1 MQEARMTAMQRKL
14 KIKWSDFVLALR
26 LIDRAQIWIA
36 ICLLPLAIFMLLPL
50 VYLFNHAFKPL
61 HELFMFPPTFIV
73 REPTTGNFS
82 ELFAMTASTIV
93 PVSRYVFNSIVVT
106 LLSSVAMVITGAMCA
121 YPLSKHPFPG
131 SKIVLGLIMLSL
143 LFATEAIAIPR
154 FIVIQS
160 LGIMNTYLGHVLPLV
175 AMPVGVFLLKQFMD
189 QVPNELLEAAK
200 MDGAKEFTIFLRIVM
215 PIVTPAIATIS
226 ILAFQSA
233 WGNIETSTLFM
244 QEDSMKTLPF
254 YMGTLT
260 SGLSNS
266 VARQGAAAAGALIM
280 FLPSLL
286 IFLIFQRKVI
296 TTMAHSGIK

>member
-1 MQEARMTAMQRKL
+1 MQEARMTAMRKL

-36 ICLLPLAIFMLLPL
+36 ICILPLAIFMLLPL
-50 VYLFNHAFKPL
+50 IYLFNHAFKPL

-73 REPTTGNFS
+73 RSRQRAVS

-131 SKIVLGLIMLSL
+131 SKMVLGLIMLSS

-189 QVPNELLEAAK
+189 QVPTSWKSRRSMARKNSQFSCVSLCQSLH
-200 MDGAKEFTIFLRIVM
+200 LPSQR
-215 PIVTPAIATIS
+215 
-226 ILAFQSA
+226 FQS
-233 WGNIETSTLFM
+233 L
-244 QEDSMKTLPF
+244 
-254 YMGTLT
+254 
-260 SGLSNS
+260 LSN
-266 VARQGAAAAGALIM
+266 RHGERRDFNFIHAGRFHEDAPVLHEHIN
-280 FLPSLL
+280 
-286 IFLIFQRKVI
+286 IWAK
-296 TTMAHSGIK
+296 

>member
-14 KIKWSDFVLALR
+14 KIQWNDFVLALR

-36 ICLLPLAIFMLLPL
+36 ICLFPLAIFMLLPL
-50 VYLFNHAFKPL
+50 IYMFNHAFKPL
-61 HELFMFPPTFIV
+61 HELFMFPPTFFV
-73 REPTTGNFS
+73 RDPTTRNFT
-82 ELFAMTASTIV
+82 ELFAMAESTIV

-106 LLSSVAMVITGAMCA
+106 LLSSVGMVITGAMCA

-200 MDGAKEFTIFLRIVM
+200 IDGAKEFTIFLRIVM
-215 PIVTPAIATIS
+215 PVVTPAIATIS

-233 WGNIETSTLFM
+233 WGNLETSTLFM

-254 YMGTLT
+254 YMNTLT

-266 VARQGAAAAGALIM
+266 VARQGAAAAGALFM

-286 IFLIFQRKVI
+286 IFLIFQSRVI

>member
-1 MQEARMTAMQRKL
+1 
-14 KIKWSDFVLALR
+14 
-26 LIDRAQIWIA
+26 
-36 ICLLPLAIFMLLPL
+36 
-50 VYLFNHAFKPL
+50 
-61 HELFMFPPTFIV
+61 
-73 REPTTGNFS
+73 
-82 ELFAMTASTIV
+82 
-93 PVSRYVFNSIVVT
+93 
-106 LLSSVAMVITGAMCA
+106 MVITGAMCA

-200 MDGAKEFTIFLRIVM
+200 IDGAKEFTIFLRIVM
-215 PIVTPAIATIS
+215 PIVTPAIATIT

-233 WGNIETSTLFM
+233 WGNLETSTLFM

-254 YMGTLT
+254 YMSTLT